1 MTVLI
6 IGGLGYVGGRL
17 ANYLRHQNFQ
27 NIYLS
32 TTRDQYPKWAEAFDI
47 HQVDL
52 TDAVSIDLCLRKCKP
67 DVVIHL
73 GALQQADCQS
83 NPDLALEINERGTEN
98 LVRLCAEHG
107 VSRFIYFS
115 TFQIYGDFVGT
126 ITEETSPK
134 PKSVY
139 AKSKYNGEI
148 VVRKYES
155 SDFNT
160 LILRLSNAYGYPA
173 DDQVA
178 SSVWTLAANAFC
190 RRAIEQGGLLIKS
203 NQYRDFIAMQ
213 DVLEAVTH
221 FIQMPTEKWSNG
233 VFNLG
238 GENCLNIMQLAD
250 RIAKIYQGMAGKS
263 DLRIEGPTQDL
274 DIEFEPFEYSIDKLK
289 NTGFQLSR
297 GMDEELKKALEFCQA
312 KMGNIQHG

>member
-1 MTVLI
+1 MTILI

-17 ANYLRHQNFQ
+17 ANYLRSQNYQ
-27 NIYLS
+27 QIYLS
-32 TTRDQYPKWAEAFDI
+32 TIRDSYPPWAEAFDI
-47 HQVDL
+47 HHIDL
-52 TDAVSIDLCLRKCKP
+52 TDPVSIDLCLRKCKP
-67 DVVIHL
+67 DMVIHL
-73 GALQQADCQS
+73 GALQQADCQA
-83 NPDLALEINERGTEN
+83 NPDLAAKINERGTEN
-98 LVRLCAEHG
+98 LVRLCVDHG
-107 VSRFIYFS
+107 VGRFIYFS

-139 AKSKYNGEI
+139 AKSKYSGEVI
-148 VVRKYES
+148 VRKYKS
-155 SDFNT
+155 SDFHT

-178 SSVWTLAANAFC
+178 ESVWTLAANAFC

-203 NQYRDFIAMQ
+203 NQFRDFIAMQ

-221 FIQMPTEKWSNG
+221 FVQMPTDTWSNG

-238 GENCLNIMQLAD
+238 GENCLSIMQLAE
-250 RIAKIYQGMAGKS
+250 RIARIYPSITAKS
-263 DLRIEGPTQDL
+263 DLQIEGPTEDR
-274 DIEFEPFEYSIDKLK
+274 DVEFEAFTYSIDKLK
-289 NTGFQLSR
+289 SSGFELS
-297 GMDEELKKALEFCQA
+297 GAMDEELKKTLEFCQA